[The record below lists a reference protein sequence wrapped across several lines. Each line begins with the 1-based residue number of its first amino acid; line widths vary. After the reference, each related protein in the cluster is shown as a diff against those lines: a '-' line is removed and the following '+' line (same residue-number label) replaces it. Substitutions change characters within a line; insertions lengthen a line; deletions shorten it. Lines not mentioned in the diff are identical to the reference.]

1 MSILG
6 VIGLAG
12 RRTRARQLS
21 EGALVGYFHSTS
33 AAICSGSAGSQTVY
47 NSTYST
53 LSDVYLNSAP
63 IFSDPGLTTS
73 ASIGFSTGF
82 GTCVSGDKFRL
93 NFTALNATHANFSI
107 SMNLDSVN

>member
-12 RRTRARQLS
+12 RRTRERQL
-21 EGALVGYFHSTS
+21 GGIALVGYFHSTS
-33 AAICSGSAGSQTVY
+33 ARICSGSADNQTVY

-53 LSDVYLNSAP
+53 LSDVYLNSTP

-73 ASIGFSTGF
+73 ASIGFYSSTMGNGSTF
-82 GTCVSGDKFRL
+82 YRWGGSSWITTGVCP
-93 NFTALNATHANFSI
+93 
-107 SMNLDSVN
+107 